1 MPEEHGEREEHASSG
16 NQHGFGGEDGFGE
29 FHDEFGGQ
37 DEFSEFQDRGEFDDL
52 DEGEADSGR
61 VRPETGFLPGG
72 YPPGADPPGGYP
84 PPTGRRNG
92 SGGGRGRRA
101 LLIALTAVLAGT
113 AGFGLVAVA
122 LRDLTSSPAAASSS
136 PSAPAPGDDGTGAGV
151 PSSGAGTGTRLSP
164 LGGGVPS
171 LAPGATLQLEIAG
184 PVTAVS
190 ASSITIGA
198 GDRTIKAAVTRATAV
213 TGKVTSVGGIKVGD
227 VVSATITGA
236 DGKLTAQ
243 SIQDPASLPSAPGQ

>member
-1 MPEEHGEREEHASSG
+1 MPEEHGKHEEHEEHEEHASSG
-16 NQHGFGGEDGFGE
+16 HQDGFG
-29 FHDEFGGQ
+29 HQHEFGGQ
-37 DEFSEFQDRGEFDDL
+37 DEFDEFQDRGEFDDL
-52 DEGEADSGR
+52 DEGEADWGR
-61 VRPETGFLPGG
+61 VRPETGF
-72 YPPGADPPGGYP
+72 PPGGYP
-84 PPTGRRNG
+84 PPPGRRSG

-122 LRDLTSSPAAASSS
+122 LRDLTGSPAAASSS
-136 PSAPAPGDDGTGAGV
+136 PSAQAPGDDGTGAGV

-164 LGGGVPS
+164 PGGGVPS

-190 ASSITIGA
+190 ASSITIGG

>member
-1 MPEEHGEREEHASSG
+1 MPEEHGEHASSG
-16 NQHGFGGEDGFGE
+16 HQDGFDGTNGLEGQAGFGREGGFDNQDGFGE
-29 FHDEFGGQ
+29 FHD
-37 DEFSEFQDRGEFDDL
+37 RGEFDEFDD
-52 DEGEADSGR
+52 DEGEADRTGR
-61 VRPETGFLPGG
+61 VWPETGS
-72 YPPGADPPGGYP
+72 PPGGYP
-84 PPTGRRNG
+84 PPPGRRSG
-92 SGGGRGRRA
+92 SGGRRGRRA

-113 AGFGLVAVA
+113 AGFGLVAAA
-122 LRDLTSSPAAASSS
+122 LRELTGSPAAASSS
-136 PSAPAPGDDGTGAGV
+136 PAAQAPGGGAGAGV

-184 PVTAVS
+184 PVTAVT
-190 ASSITIGA
+190 ASSITIGG
-198 GDRTIKAAVTRATAV
+198 GDRAIKAAVTRATAV

-227 VVSATITGA
+227 VVSATIAGA